1 MGESA
6 KMSGGP
12 AMNVDEFVRIR
23 VLPEFQPVVA
33 MLRELM
39 HEMAPEATEQIS
51 YGIPMYKGR
60 KIFAFINPTKKDITF
75 GFSHGGEFEDK
86 FNLLRGKGKVSKH
99 VKIKNL
105 QSVNKDVLRYY
116 IRQALEFDKK

>member
-1 MGESA
+1 MGGELS
-6 KMSGGP
+6 MT
-12 AMNVDEFVRIR
+12 VDEFVKSK

-39 HEMAPEATEQIS
+39 CEMAPEATEQIS

-86 FNLLRGKGKVSKH
+86 FNMLRGKGKVSKH
-99 VKIKNL
+99 IKIKNL

>member
-1 MGESA
+1 VELSMT
-6 KMSGGP
+6 
-12 AMNVDEFVRIR
+12 VDEFVESK
-23 VLPEFQPVVA
+23 VPLELQPIVA

-39 HEMAPEATEQIS
+39 REMAPYATEEIS
-51 YGIPMYKGR
+51 YGIPIYKGR

-105 QSVNKDVLRYY
+105 QNVNKEALRYY
-116 IRQALEFDKK
+116 IRQALEFDMK

>member
-1 MGESA
+1 MT
-6 KMSGGP
+6 
-12 AMNVDEFVRIR
+12 VDEFVKSK
-23 VLPEFQPVVA
+23 VLPELQPVVA

-39 HEMAPEATEQIS
+39 RETAPDATEGIH

-86 FNLLRGKGKVSKH
+86 FHLLRGTGKVSKH

-105 QSVNKDVLRYY
+105 RSVNKEALRYY
-116 IRQALEFDKK
+116 IRQALELDMK

>member
-1 MGESA
+1 LT
-6 KMSGGP
+6 
-12 AMNVDEFVRIR
+12 VDEFVESK
-23 VLPEFQPVVA
+23 VPLELQPIVA

-39 HEMAPEATEQIS
+39 REMAPYATEEIS

-105 QSVNKDVLRYY
+105 QSVNKDALRYY
-116 IRQALEFDKK
+116 IRQALAYDEK

>member
-1 MGESA
+1 MGGE
-6 KMSGGP
+6 P
-12 AMNVDEFVRIR
+12 AMNVDEFVTSK
-23 VLPEFQPVVA
+23 VLPEFKPVVA

-39 HEMAPEATEQIS
+39 HEMAPEAKEGIH

-60 KIFAFINPTKKDITF
+60 KIFAYINPTKKDITF

-86 FNLLRGKGKVSKH
+86 FNLLRGKGKVSRH

-105 QSVNKDVLRYY
+105 QSVNREALRYY
-116 IRQALEFDKK
+116 ITQALELDKK

>member
-1 MGESA
+1 MT
-6 KMSGGP
+6 
-12 AMNVDEFVRIR
+12 VDDFVKSK
-23 VLPEFQPVVA
+23 VLPELQPVVA

-39 HEMAPEATEQIS
+39 GEMAPDSTEQIS

-99 VKIKNL
+99 IKIKNL
-105 QSVNKDVLRYY
+105 QGVNKDALRYY
-116 IRQALEFDKK
+116 IRQALELD